1 MAKKN
6 ENNYQKSVPVTE
18 NELSSATSDKDR
30 QHVPFAIVEAYKT
43 IRTNL
48 MFLLP
53 QKQCKRVIISSSG
66 VGEGKSTTAVNL
78 SIAFAQT
85 GSKVL
90 LIDADMRRPSIYKK
104 LKVQNTKG
112 LSSELVG
119 FCEIDEIIT
128 QINPYFDIMTAGPI
142 PPNPSELLGSEKME
156 ELLDKLSEKYD
167 YIFIDMPP
175 VNVVSDALVLA
186 KKTDGIVFVVQDM
199 ITTHEEMQKALDS
212 IKFADVKLLGVV
224 INGSSKSKRSKYR
237 YRYMT
242 GGRYTYSYSSYNYT
256 SHGEK

>member
-1 MAKKN
+1 
-6 ENNYQKSVPVTE
+6 
-18 NELSSATSDKDR
+18 
-30 QHVPFAIVEAYKT
+30 
-43 IRTNL
+43 
-48 MFLLP
+48 
-53 QKQCKRVIISSSG
+53 
-66 VGEGKSTTAVNL
+66 
-78 SIAFAQT
+78 
-85 GSKVL
+85 
-90 LIDADMRRPSIYKK
+90 
-104 LKVQNTKG
+104 
-112 LSSELVG
+112 
-119 FCEIDEIIT
+119 
-128 QINPYFDIMTAGPI
+128 MTAGPI